1 MKLYYIHSKK
11 YHNIFKSII
20 NKIEKIEKV
29 NNIIYYIEISN
40 KKRRFY

>member
-29 NNIIYYIEISN
+29 NNIIYYIESSN

>member
-20 NKIEKIEKV
+20 NKIKKNKKV
-29 NNIIYYIEISN
+29 NNIIYYIESSN

>member
-29 NNIIYYIEISN
+29 NKIIYYIESSN

>member
-29 NNIIYYIEISN
+29 NNIIYYIESSN
-40 KKRRFY
+40 KKRRVY

>member
-11 YHNIFKSII
+11 YHNIFKKII

-29 NNIIYYIEISN
+29 NNIIYYIESSN

>member
-1 MKLYYIHSKK
+1 MKLYYMHSKK

-29 NNIIYYIEISN
+29 NNIIYYIESSN